1 MESSICKRAWR
12 RLICQMH
19 LDLGSRRECLIVNGL
34 GRSGTTWVGNIL
46 QSLGGYRSLF
56 EPFFPAY
63 VPSATP
69 LGYFPYFGDSVA
81 SKEQVQIANR
91 ILSGRMH
98 GKWVDRDNGFGIYRR
113 RLIKDIRSSYM
124 LPWLKQQMSGL
135 KLIIVV
141 RDPVSVY
148 HSWLKLGW
156 IGNRARAKEIF
167 ALHSLIENES
177 FCRNYPEWAEYGRG
191 FSTSVD
197 FDAFLFDWFTS
208 ILIPL
213 IELDSEDY
221 VLLDYDALKADPV
234 STLKPILR
242 AIGESPIS
250 DEGVIQAAGRNSST
264 HFLANTK
271 SSKYVLNSGERDCAE
286 RAASFFVNTSLESL
300 FSSKMDV
307 LLSAAKVQRGGGKL
321 R

>member
-1 MESSICKRAWR
+1 MESSTSKRAWR

-19 LDLGSRRECLIVNGL
+19 FDLGSKQECVIVSGL
-34 GRSGTTWVGNIL
+34 GRSGTTWVGNML
-46 QSLGGYRSLF
+46 QFLCGYRALF

-63 VPSATP
+63 VPITAP
-69 LGYFPYFGDSVA
+69 LGYFPYFGEGIA
-81 SKEQVQIANR
+81 SEEQVEVANR
-91 ILSGRMH
+91 ILSGRIR

-113 RLIKDIRSSYM
+113 RLIKDVRCSYM
-124 LPWLKQQMSGL
+124 LPWLKRQMSAL
-135 KLIIVV
+135 KLILVV

-167 ALHSLIENES
+167 ALHSLVENEA

-197 FDAFLFDWFTS
+197 FDAFLFDWYTS

-213 IELDSEDY
+213 VELEFKDY
-221 VLLDYDALKADPV
+221 ILVDYDALKTDTV

-242 AIGESPIS
+242 AIGEFAVS
-250 DEGVIQAAGRNSST
+250 DKVIDQAAGRNSST

-271 SSKYVLNSGERDCAE
+271 LTKHVLNSGERDIAR
-286 RAASFFVNTSLESL
+286 RAASFFVNTSFESL
-300 FSSKMDV
+300 IASKIDV
-307 LLSAAKVQRGGGKL
+307 LLSAAKVERG
-321 R
+321 RE

>member
-1 MESSICKRAWR
+1 
-12 RLICQMH
+12 MH

-81 SKEQVQIANR
+81 SKEQVQVANR
-91 ILSGRMH
+91 ILSGRMR

-124 LPWLKQQMSGL
+124 LPWLKQQMSAL

-167 ALHSLIENES
+167 ALHSLIENEA

-191 FSTSVD
+191 FTSSVD
-197 FDAFLFDWFTS
+197 LDAFLFDWFTS

-221 VLLDYDALKADPV
+221 ILLDYDALKADPV

-242 AIGESPIS
+242 AIGGSTVSAEEI
-250 DEGVIQAAGRNSST
+250 IQAAGRDSST
-264 HFLANTK
+264 HFLVHTQ
-271 SSKYVLNSGERDCAE
+271 SSEYVLNSDERDCAE
-286 RAASFFVNTSLESL
+286 RAASFFVNTSFEFLS
-300 FSSKMDV
+300 SSKMEV
-307 LLSAAKVQRGGGKL
+307 MLSATKEQRGRGKL

>member
-1 MESSICKRAWR
+1 MESPFYKRAWQ
-12 RLICQMH
+12 RLTCQMH
-19 LDLGSRRECLIVNGL
+19 LDLGSRQECLIVNGL

-63 VPSATP
+63 VPSAAP
-69 LGYFPYFGDSVA
+69 LGYFPYFGERTA
-81 SKEQVQIANR
+81 SEKQVQVAKQ

-98 GKWVDRDNGFGIYRR
+98 GRWVDRDNGFGIYRR

-124 LPWLKQQMSGL
+124 LPWLKQQMPGL
-135 KLIIVV
+135 NVIIVV

-148 HSWLKLGW
+148 NSWTKLGW
-156 IGNRARAKEIF
+156 VGNKARTKEIF
-167 ALHSLIENES
+167 ALHSLVENEA
-177 FCRNYPEWAEYGRG
+177 FCRNYPEWTEYGRR
-191 FSTSVD
+191 FMTSVD

-213 IELDSEDY
+213 LELDSEDY

-242 AIGESPIS
+242 TLGESTIS
-250 DEGVIQAAGRNSST
+250 EEKIIRAAGRDSST
-264 HFLANTK
+264 HFLAHTK
-271 SSKYVLNSGERDCAE
+271 SSKYVLNSDEHDCAE
-286 RAASFFVNTSLESL
+286 RATSFFVNASFGSLSA
-300 FSSKMDV
+300 SKIEV
-307 LLSAAKVQRGGGKL
+307 LLSAIKVRRGKA
-321 R
+321 